1 MRDRV
6 PSVVSMRSSASRSP
20 HQPKSRAAT
29 IDNRYRPILV
39 GEVRCAI
46 TARGSSWKLSGGR
59 WLSSAV
65 TKVSKKRQVR
75 RAISLSSRCCS
86 ADNSDFAAEG
96 GVWLIRHAMA
106 GAATHS
112 SRKGIDIAGSE
123 PRNSTISN
131 ARPSC
136 QQHAAEHARVETAQ
150 RIARIAEQV
159 RGNPL
164 EHEPASHEYPPQSA
178 ADGVTHEPGLVG
190 EHAGEQRDL
199 CQCQRRNR
207 CARPADGCAG

>member
-1 MRDRV
+1 M
-6 PSVVSMRSSASRSP
+6 
-20 HQPKSRAAT
+20 
-29 IDNRYRPILV
+29 LV

-75 RAISLSSRCCS
+75 RAISRSSRCCS
-86 ADNSDFAAEG
+86 ADNSDLAAAG
-96 GVWLIRHAMA
+96 GVWLMRQAMA

-112 SRKGIDIAGSE
+112 SRKGIAIAGSE
-123 PRNSTISN
+123 PRTSTISN
-131 ARPSC
+131 ASAER
-136 QQHAAEHARVETAQ
+136 QQYAAEHARVETGQ
-150 RIARIAEQV
+150 RIAHVAEQV

-164 EHEPASHEYPPQSA
+164 EHVPASHEYAPQRA
-178 ADGVTHEPGLVG
+178 ADGVAHQPGLVG

-199 CQCQRRNR
+199 GQRQREIIAQRAQMAAQVTRGAARQDAGERRHQRRQCQRRR
-207 CARPADGCAG
+207 